1 MTQNKPPLHYSLDM
15 NMSENANVIRICSP
29 EIPKLYWTEERKIQR
44 PCVIIFMSLPSLLAL
59 FSPSKHLRFDG
70 FPVCLTFFKPQVKEM
85 FKEQ

>member
-1 MTQNKPPLHYSLDM
+1 M
-15 NMSENANVIRICSP
+15 
-29 EIPKLYWTEERKIQR
+29 
-44 PCVIIFMSLPSLLAL
+44 IIFMSLPWLLAL